1 MNVFEL
7 VGTVTINTKK
17 AVDDILELGK
27 KSKETSDGIGDD
39 SKKNDENNKKSETA
53 WDRLKSAVAKYKE
66 QGLSTSQAWK
76 KAVED
81 MQGDMVKAESGI
93 SSAFKRIAAAVATY
107 LAVDKIISFGKACVE
122 TAATV
127 QAQTA
132 QFEAAFKD
140 LQGSATDTFQKIAD
154 DTGILVTRL
163 QTAGTQAFSQFKGAG
178 MDAADALKQT
188 DSFMRMAADA
198 AAYYDMSLEET
209 TSLMRSFI
217 RGNTEAGDRI
227 GLFTSETQRN
237 NKAIELMG
245 KKYIE
250 LTEAEKQLVML
261 DIANEIYE
269 AAGAMGQAQ
278 READGY
284 ENVVGNLKEAWR
296 QFQAVI
302 GAPILEKVIP
312 ILKNVTGGIT
322 AVTEAFKG
330 SETLGEG
337 FSAVLDIVKS
347 KATQLIP
354 VMIDSVAAKAP
365 EFAGK
370 AFDLITGFADGI
382 QKAIPKIVNKGAEL
396 VGNLGQ
402 VIKDN
407 IPGFA
412 ANALTLIEG
421 FVATAQENLPTI
433 LAAGMDFIGNLVQGI
448 MNALPILIER
458 VPAIVSNIANLINDN
473 MPMILQKGWDILVM
487 IGQGMLAAIP
497 VLLENIPQIFVA
509 IWNVWQAINWIDL
522 GKNALEAVKT
532 GFVAMKTALTS
543 TAGNIF
549 TNIKDAMLSPLTK
562 GRDLIKG
569 IIDKIKGFFNFKITW
584 PHIPLPHFTISPSGW
599 GIGDL
604 LRGVTPTLGIDWF
617 AKGGILTKPTAF
629 GFNPQNGKLMVGG
642 EAGDEAIAPIDQ
654 LLGYVRTAV
663 NESNGKMA
671 EVIQNIFDLL
681 ILWLPELANMQMV
694 LDSGALVGEIASPIN
709 TALGKISTNKDRGR

>member
-1 MNVFEL
+1 MNVFKL
-7 VGTVTINTKK
+7 VGTITIKTKESIDAIK
-17 AVDDILELGK
+17 DVSKQAKDTAGSVSSSGKDIDK
-27 KSKETSDGIGDD
+27 TNSQ
-39 SKKNDENNKKSETA
+39 NQTA
-53 WDRLKSAVAKYKE
+53 WQRLKSTVGQYKD
-66 QGLSTSQAWK
+66 QGMSTSQAWK
-76 KAVED
+76 KATSEMKD
-81 MQGDMVKAESGI
+81 DTVKAESGI
-93 SSAFKRIAAAVATY
+93 SSAFKRIAVAVATY

-132 QFEAAFKD
+132 QFEAAFKE

-261 DIANEIYE
+261 DIASEIYE

-296 QFQAVI
+296 QLQAVI

-347 KATQLIP
+347 KAAQLIP
-354 VMIDSVAAKAP
+354 AMIDSVAAKAP

-396 VGNLGQ
+396 VGNFGQ

-448 MNALPILIER
+448 MDALPILIER
-458 VPAIVSNIANLINDN
+458 VPTIVSNIANLINDN

-522 GKNALEAVKT
+522 GKNALEAIKT
-532 GFVAMKTALTS
+532 GFTAMKTALTS

-549 TNIKDAMLSPLTK
+549 TNIKDAMLTPLTK

-584 PHIPLPHFTISPSGW
+584 PHIPLPHFAITPSGW
-599 GIGDL
+599 SIGDL
-604 LRGVTPTLGIDWF
+604 LRGITPTLGIDWY

-629 GFNPQNGKLMVGG
+629 GLNPQNGKLMVGG
-642 EAGDEAIAPIDQ
+642 EAGDEAIAPIDT

-694 LDSGALVGEIASPIN
+694 LDTGALVGEIASPIN

>member
-1 MNVFEL
+1 MPNL
-7 VGTVTINTKK
+7 
-17 AVDDILELGK
+17 
-27 KSKETSDGIGDD
+27 
-39 SKKNDENNKKSETA
+39 
-53 WDRLKSAVAKYKE
+53 R
-66 QGLSTSQAWK
+66 
-76 KAVED
+76 
-81 MQGDMVKAESGI
+81 
-93 SSAFKRIAAAVATY
+93 
-107 LAVDKIISFGKACVE
+107 
-122 TAATV
+122 ATV
-127 QAQTA
+127 R
-132 QFEAAFKD
+132 
-140 LQGSATDTFQKIAD
+140 GAD
-154 DTGILVTRL
+154 KKPHDNTL
-163 QTAGTQAFSQFKGAG
+163 
-178 MDAADALKQT
+178 
-188 DSFMRMAADA
+188 
-198 AAYYDMSLEET
+198 
-209 TSLMRSFI
+209 
-217 RGNTEAGDRI
+217 NTEAGDRI

-245 KKYIE
+245 KEYKD
-250 LTEAEKQLVML
+250 LTEAEKQLVMI
-261 DIANEIYE
+261 DIASGIYE

-296 QFQAVI
+296 QLQAVI
-302 GAPILEKVIP
+302 GTPILEKVIP

-347 KATQLIP
+347 KAAELIP
-354 VMIDSVAAKAP
+354 VMIDSVAAKVP

-382 QKAIPKIVNKGAEL
+382 QKAIPKIVNKGVEI
-396 VGNLGQ
+396 VGNFGQ

-412 ANALTLIEG
+412 ANALTLIDG

-448 MNALPILIER
+448 MDALPILIER
-458 VPAIVSNIANLINDN
+458 VPTIVSNIANLINDN

-549 TNIKDAMLSPLTK
+549 TNIKDAMLAPLTK

-584 PHIPLPHFTISPSGW
+584 PHIPLPHFAISPSGW

-604 LRGVTPTLGIDWF
+604 LRGITPTLGIDWF

-629 GFNPQNGKLMVGG
+629 GLNPQNGKLMVGG
-642 EAGDEAIAPIDQ
+642 EAGDEAIAPIDM
-654 LLGYVRTAV
+654 LLDYVRTAV